1 MHAPDPQ
8 PHQSR
13 DADQVRDVVRAHR
26 WLLDAMLQQFPNGSI
41 NVFDRDLRYLY
52 AAGEGL
58 ERVGLSPTSLIGKRL
73 ADLFP
78 ADSVAQVAPSYERA
92 FGGETIVTELAVFGR
107 RYAIHASPLHEPGG
121 PITAIV
127 AVVQEIPARPR
138 SATEVTPRQREVA
151 ALIAA
156 GLTNEQI
163 AGRLVITPG
172 TVANHVQ
179 QILRQLNFAGRAQIA
194 VWATECG
201 LYRSTSDECRR
212 GGAPRRPR

>member
-1 MHAPDPQ
+1 MHGPDPHSDPTEDERCIQ
-8 PHQSR
+8 G
-13 DADQVRDVVRAHR
+13 AVRAHR
-26 WLLDAMLQQFPNGSI
+26 WLLDGMLRRFPNGSVS
-41 NVFDRDLRYLY
+41 VFDRDLRYLY

-58 ERVGLSPTSLIGKRL
+58 GRVGLSPASLIGKRL

-92 FGGETIVTELAVFGR
+92 LGGEAIAVELAVFGR
-107 RYAIHASPLHEPGG
+107 RYAIHASPLREPGG
-121 PITAIV
+121 RITAIV
-127 AVVQEIPARPR
+127 AVVQEVPARPR

-172 TVANHVQ
+172 TVANHVE
-179 QILRQLNFAGRAQIA
+179 QILRRLDFAGRAQIA
-194 VWATECG
+194 VWAAECG
-201 LYRSTSDECRR
+201 LYRSTSDQGRR
-212 GGAPRRPR
+212 GGAPQRPG